1 MLKNFARSQILY
13 TFALITA
20 SILCVVLAVGGIASF
35 FEAIAGEETNF
46 NSESFN
52 GVSFIRILSTISYI
66 SLCSCY
72 LIWLFRSQPIS
83 NKLKF
88 KQIIKPAIPFLL
100 LALIA
105 YPLSNDIYLYL
116 QYGLMQLRGV
126 NPFVIPASHVSS
138 VLMPLLYWLQTST
151 YGPVSQLFFIS
162 SAVFIRV
169 NPILGVYVF
178 KLFCLL
184 VYILNAHL
192 IWRLLKDS
200 PSRSKLTIAYLLNPF
215 LLIAHVADAH
225 VDVFLCCSVI
235 ILIGC
240 LYHRRYVAAILAI
253 AVGFLTKTLPIIWLP
268 LVVGFLIS
276 RRLWKTLAIALASL
290 AVIVLILS
298 QTIFP
303 TLVAWKSL
311 LNPGVSGLTARSI
324 HHLIN
329 LGLSFFTGAT
339 FLENQPI
346 IQQLSRITV
355 LGFAIFYSWKLLQPY
370 LKRNYLEVN
379 LVTDLGW
386 VTMALLLGATPWLMS
401 WYPSVLLPFAVL
413 IRNAPIFSLAS
424 LTFCLTTGALIGAG
438 SGDTVLSL
446 VGCLLTLVPV
456 STVLIWRRQILQKLP
471 VLFPDKDFIALE
483 SVASVE
489 VARSPQSQQI

>member
-1 MLKNFARSQILY
+1 MLKTIVKSQFLY
-13 TFALITA
+13 VFALVTA
-20 SILCVVLAVGGIASF
+20 SVLCAVLAVGGVTSF

-46 NSESFN
+46 NNDSFN
-52 GVSFIRILSTISYI
+52 GISFIRLLSTFSYI
-66 SLCSCY
+66 SLCVCY
-72 LIWLFRSQPIS
+72 LVWLFRSQPIS
-83 NKLKF
+83 NELKF
-88 KQIIKPAIPFLL
+88 KQIIKPATPFLL

-116 QYGLMQLRGV
+116 QYGLMNLRGV
-126 NPFVIPASHVSS
+126 NPFISPAGHVPS

-151 YGPVSQLFFIS
+151 YGPISQLFFVAS
-162 SAVFIRV
+162 SVFIRV

-184 VYILNAHL
+184 VYVFNAYL
-192 IWRLLKDS
+192 IWRLLKES
-200 PSRSKLTIAYLLNPF
+200 PLRSKLTIAYVLNPF
-215 LLIAHVADAH
+215 LLIAHIADAH
-225 VDVFLCCSVI
+225 VDVFLCFSVI
-235 ILIGC
+235 VLIGC
-240 LYHRRYVAAILAI
+240 LFHRRYVAAILAI
-253 AVGFLTKTLPIIWLP
+253 AAGFLTKTLPIIWLP

-276 RRLWKTLAIALASL
+276 RRLWKTLAIAAG
-290 AVIVLILS
+290 AVAVLILVLS

-303 TLVAWKSL
+303 TLTAWKSL

-324 HHLIN
+324 HHLVN

-346 IQQLSRITV
+346 IQQFSRVTV
-355 LGFAIFYSWKLLQPY
+355 LGFAIFYSWKLVQPY
-370 LKRNYLEVN
+370 LKRKYSEVN

-424 LTFCLTTGALIGAG
+424 LTFCLTTGAVIGAG
-438 SGDTVLSL
+438 SGNTPLSL
-446 VGCLLTLVPV
+446 VGCLLTLGPV
-456 STVLIWRRQILQKLP
+456 LAVLLWRRQVLQKLR
-471 VLFPDKDFIALE
+471 VFTHDGDFMTRSAVHIDM
-483 SVASVE
+483 
-489 VARSPQSQQI
+489 ARSPQQQQ

>member
-1 MLKNFARSQILY
+1 MLKTIGKIQFLYVFA
-13 TFALITA
+13 FVAALVLST
-20 SILCVVLAVGGIASF
+20 VLAIGGVRSF

-46 NSESFN
+46 NNESFN
-52 GVSFIRILSTISYI
+52 GISFIRLLSMFSYI
-66 SLCSCY
+66 SLCVCY
-72 LIWLFRSQPIS
+72 VVWLFCSKPIS
-83 NKLKF
+83 NELKF
-88 KQIIKPAIPFLL
+88 KQIIKPATPFLL

-116 QYGLMQLRGV
+116 QYGLMNLRGV
-126 NPFVIPASHVSS
+126 NPFIIPASYVSS

-151 YGPVSQLFFIS
+151 YGPVSQLFFTG
-162 SAVFIRV
+162 SAIFIRV

-184 VYILNAHL
+184 VYILNAYL
-192 IWRLLKDS
+192 IWRLLKES
-200 PSRSKLTIAYLLNPF
+200 PSRSKLTIAYILNPF

-225 VDVFLCCSVI
+225 VDVFLCFSVI
-235 ILIGC
+235 VLIGC
-240 LYHRRYVAAILAI
+240 LFHRRYVAAILAI
-253 AVGFLTKTLPIIWLP
+253 AAGFLTKTLPIIWLP

-276 RRLWKTLAIALASL
+276 RRLWKTLAIAAGALTVV
-290 AVIVLILS
+290 VIVLS

-303 TLVAWKSL
+303 TLTAWKSL

-329 LGLSFFTGAT
+329 LGLSFFNRST
-339 FLENQPI
+339 FLENQPA
-346 IQQLSRITV
+346 IQQFSRVTV

-370 LKRNYLEVN
+370 LKRKYSEVD

-413 IRNAPIFSLAS
+413 IRNLPIFSLSS
-424 LTFCLTTGALIGAG
+424 LTFCLTTGAVIGAG
-438 SGDTVLSL
+438 SGNTPLSL
-446 VGCLLTLVPV
+446 FGCLLTLGPV
-456 STVLIWRRQILQKLP
+456 LAILLWRRQVLQKLR
-471 VLFPDKDFIALE
+471 VFTHDGDFITPSA
-483 SVASVE
+483 VHMDM
-489 VARSPQSQQI
+489 ARSPQQQL

>member
-1 MLKNFARSQILY
+1 MLKTIGKIQFLYVFA
-13 TFALITA
+13 FVAALVLST
-20 SILCVVLAVGGIASF
+20 VLAIGGVRSF

-46 NSESFN
+46 NNESFN
-52 GVSFIRILSTISYI
+52 GISFIRLLSMFSYI
-66 SLCSCY
+66 SLCVCY
-72 LIWLFRSQPIS
+72 VVWLFCSKPIS
-83 NKLKF
+83 NELKF
-88 KQIIKPAIPFLL
+88 KQIIKPATPFLL

-116 QYGLMQLRGV
+116 QYGLMNLRGV
-126 NPFVIPASHVSS
+126 NPFIIPASYVSS

-151 YGPVSQLFFIS
+151 YGPVSQLFFTG
-162 SAVFIRV
+162 SAIFIRV

-184 VYILNAHL
+184 VYILNAYL
-192 IWRLLKDS
+192 IWRLLKES
-200 PSRSKLTIAYLLNPF
+200 PSRSKLTIAYILNPF

-225 VDVFLCCSVI
+225 VDVFLCFSVI
-235 ILIGC
+235 VLIGC
-240 LYHRRYVAAILAI
+240 LFHRRYVAAILAI
-253 AVGFLTKTLPIIWLP
+253 AAGFLTKTLPIIWLP

-276 RRLWKTLAIALASL
+276 RRLWKTLAIAAGALTVV
-290 AVIVLILS
+290 VIVLS

-303 TLVAWKSL
+303 TLTAWKSL

-329 LGLSFFTGAT
+329 LGLSFFNRST
-339 FLENQPI
+339 FLENQPA
-346 IQQLSRITV
+346 IQQFSRVTV

-370 LKRNYLEVN
+370 LKRKYSEVD

-413 IRNAPIFSLAS
+413 IRNLPIFSLSS
-424 LTFCLTTGALIGAG
+424 LTFCLTTGAVIGAG
-438 SGDTVLSL
+438 SGNTPLSL
-446 VGCLLTLVPV
+446 FGCLLTLGPV
-456 STVLIWRRQILQKLP
+456 LAILLWRRQVLQKLRVFTP
-471 VLFPDKDFIALE
+471 NGDFTTSSAIHMNT
-483 SVASVE
+483 
-489 VARSPQSQQI
+489 ARSPRSQQL